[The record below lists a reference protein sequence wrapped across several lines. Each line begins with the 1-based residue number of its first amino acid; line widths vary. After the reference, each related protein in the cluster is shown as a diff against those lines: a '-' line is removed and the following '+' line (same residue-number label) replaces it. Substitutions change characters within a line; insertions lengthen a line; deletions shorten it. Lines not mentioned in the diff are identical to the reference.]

1 MKRIAFTLLALTATI
16 SLSIAQNKPASPL
29 ATVEG
34 TIGAAKVKI
43 VYSQPSARG
52 RQIMGNLVPYD
63 KVWRT
68 GANEAT
74 TIEFDK
80 PVKIEGKDL
89 PAGRYSLF
97 TVPSEKQWTIVINKT
112 ADQMGA
118 FDYKKEDDILRVN
131 VPSKKA
137 PSFVETF
144 NISIVKDNIE
154 LKWENTLVAFK
165 VKG

>member
-1 MKRIAFTLLALTATI
+1 MKRLVSLLLTLSATLTIAF
-16 SLSIAQNKPASPL
+16 AQGKPASPL
-29 ATVEG
+29 ATVEA

-52 RQIMGNLVPYD
+52 RQVVGNLVPYD

-74 TIEFDK
+74 TIQFDK
-80 PVKIEGKDL
+80 PVKIEGKDV

-97 TVPSEKQWTIVINKT
+97 TIPMEKQWTIIINKT

-118 FDYKKEDDILRVN
+118 FDYKKEDDVLRVT

-137 PSFVETF
+137 PAFVETF
-144 NISIVKDNIE
+144 NIAIVNDNVE

-165 VKG
+165 IKG